1 MSEHEPFVG
10 SEALARGE
18 LSRHQLRTRYRAL
31 FPNVYLLRTET
42 PSQRTLIAAAWLWSR
57 RAATVAGLS
66 AAVLHGSPWIENRLP
81 VELVWSNARPPRGIV
96 THDLT
101 LHDGEFQTLAG
112 LLVTTPERTAFDIG
126 RQRPVTLAVAHLDA
140 LARATGVKVCD
151 VEELAAQHRGSRGLR
166 RLETALNLVDPG
178 AQSPKE
184 TWLRLIL
191 INAGLPRPTTQIPVL
206 DDDGYAFAFLDM
218 GWEEW
223 MVAVEYDGD
232 QHRVDRWQYVK
243 DMRRIKR
250 LEELGWIVIRVV
262 AEDSPTSIVRR
273 VCDAIDKRRSSLR

>member
-1 MSEHEPFVG
+1 MSEHEAFVG
-10 SEALARGE
+10 SEALARGD
-18 LSRHQLRTRYRAL
+18 LSRHQLRTRYQAL
-31 FPNVYLLRTET
+31 FPNVYLARTET
-42 PSQRTLIAAAWLWSR
+42 PSQHALITAAWLWSH

-66 AAVLHGSPWIENRLP
+66 VAALHGSPWIDNRLP
-81 VELVWSNARPPRGIV
+81 VELVWSNARPPPGIV
-96 THDLT
+96 TRDLT
-101 LHDGEFQTLAG
+101 LQDGEFQTLAG

-126 RQRPVTLAVAHLDA
+126 RQRPVTLSVAHLDA

-151 VEELAAQHRGSRGLR
+151 VEELAARHRGSRGLR

-232 QHRVDRWQYVK
+232 QHRVNRWQYVK
-243 DMRRIKR
+243 DLRRIKR

-262 AEDSPTSIVRR
+262 AEDRPPGVVRR

>member
-1 MSEHEPFVG
+1 MNEHEPFVG
-10 SEALARGE
+10 SEALAHGE
-18 LSRHQLRTRYRAL
+18 LSRHQLRTRYQAL
-31 FPNVYLLRTET
+31 FPNVYLSRTET
-42 PSQRTLIAAAWLWSR
+42 PSQRALITAAWLWAR

-66 AAVLHGSPWIENRLP
+66 AAALHGSPWVDNRSP

-96 THDLT
+96 TRDLT
-101 LHDGEFQTLAG
+101 LYDCELQTLAG

-126 RQRPVTLAVAHLDA
+126 RQRPTKLAVAHLDA

-166 RLETALNLVDPG
+166 RLETTLSLVDPG

-184 TWLRLIL
+184 TWLRLLL
-191 INAGLPRPTTQIPVL
+191 IDAGLPRPTTQIRVL
-206 DDDGYAFAFLDM
+206 DEDGYAFALLDM

-232 QHRVDRWQYVK
+232 QHRSDRWQYVK

-262 AEDSPTSIVRR
+262 AEDGAAGIVRR
-273 VCDAIDKRRSSLR
+273 VCDALGQRRSSLR

>member
-1 MSEHEPFVG
+1 MSESEPFVG
-10 SEALARGE
+10 SEARARGE
-18 LSRHQLRTRYRAL
+18 VSRHQLRTRYQAL
-31 FPNVYLLRTET
+31 FPDVYLSRTET
-42 PSQRTLIAAAWLWSR
+42 PSQRALITAAWLWSH

-66 AAVLHGSPWIENRLP
+66 AAALHGSRWIDSRLP

-96 THDLT
+96 TRDLT
-101 LHDGEFQTLAG
+101 LHDGEFQILDG

-151 VEELAAQHRGSRGLR
+151 VEELAAGHRGSRGLR
-166 RLETALNLVDPG
+166 RLETVLNLVDPG

-206 DDDGYAFAFLDM
+206 DEDGYVFAFLDM

-250 LEELGWIVIRVV
+250 LEELGWVVIRIV
-262 AEDSPTSIVRR
+262 AEDRPTGIVRR

>member
-1 MSEHEPFVG
+1 MIESEPFVG

-18 LSRHQLRTRYRAL
+18 LSRHQLRTRYQAL
-31 FPNVYLLRTET
+31 FPDIYLSRTET
-42 PSQRTLIAAAWLWSR
+42 PSHRTLITAAWLWSHQ
-57 RAATVAGLS
+57 AATVAGLS
-66 AAVLHGSPWIENRLP
+66 AAALHGSAWIDSRLP

-96 THDLT
+96 TRDLT
-101 LHDGEFQTLAG
+101 LIDGEFQTLDG
-112 LLVTTPERTAFDIG
+112 LVVTTPERTAFDIG
-126 RQRPVTLAVAHLDA
+126 RLRPVTLAVAHLDA
-140 LARATGVKVCD
+140 LVRATGVKVRD
-151 VEELAAQHRGSRGLR
+151 VEELAARHRGSRGLR
-166 RLETALNLVDPG
+166 RLETALNLMDPG

-191 INAGLPRPTTQIPVL
+191 IKAGLPRPTTQIPVL
-206 DDDGYAFAFLDM
+206 DDDGYVFAFLDM

-250 LEELGWIVIRVV
+250 LEELGWVVIRAV
-262 AEDSPTSIVRR
+262 AEDRSAGIVRR
-273 VCDAIDKRRSSLR
+273 VCDAIDERRSSLR